1 MAHRRVRRNTRTLI
15 LLLVVSAAF
24 SLYLY
29 LDLPL
34 TGILKMDGIIGV
46 LLGLYTASHPAANA
60 LDLLFYARDRLRQ
73 GLSAQAYILWWGL
86 NIVVLMAGWVTIV
99 AGLLRFTAR

>member
-1 MAHRRVRRNTRTLI
+1 MAQRRIRRNTTTLF
-15 LLLVVSAAF
+15 LLLFISAAF
-24 SLYLY
+24 SLYLH

-34 TGILKMDGIIGV
+34 TGILKLDGIIGV
-46 LLGLYTASHPAANA
+46 LLGLFTASHPAANA

-73 GLSAQAYILWWGL
+73 GLSTRAYILGWGL
-86 NIVVLMAGWVTIV
+86 NIVVLMAGWVAIV